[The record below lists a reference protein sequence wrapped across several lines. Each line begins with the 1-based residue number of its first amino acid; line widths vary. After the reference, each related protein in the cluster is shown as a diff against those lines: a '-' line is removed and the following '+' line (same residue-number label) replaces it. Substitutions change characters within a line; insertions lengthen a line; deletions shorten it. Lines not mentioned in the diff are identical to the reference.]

1 MLRIQWTD
9 KVTSEEIVRI
19 GYVKKFIVII
29 IKRQIIFLRHTMKK
43 EGSVNLKLIRQIK
56 VTRTRK
62 KGLCN

>member
-29 IKRQIIFLRHTMKK
+29 IKRQLNFLRHTMKK